1 MFTYPDNVQSITTR
15 NSATRNTAGVAS
27 NHTVLGIKKMRL
39 LCGISWLSLA
49 LVLGA
54 CGTNKNADKK
64 LIPET
69 ELDRIVEQQRAQK
82 NVAPAVPADVNKTL
96 LDNQTLNTAGVNR
109 SAYDRFD
116 VSVRN
121 VAAKDFFLGL
131 VNGTGVNVVVHP
143 EVSGSVTLDLKN
155 VTVDEVLRVTRDIYG
170 YEYKKDRG
178 IYTIYAN
185 ALRTEVFQINYLDV
199 QRVGVSD
206 TSVMIGRSQSTGN
219 NNSGGGN
226 SNFGGGSS
234 DTANLLGMIE
244 SAQQQQTGRSGSSL
258 TPGSRVQTLNR
269 TDFWAS
275 LEQTVVSMIGGET
288 ESRKVMVTPQ
298 AGMVVVTAMPHELS
312 AVRDFLERSELSIKR
327 QVILEAKIL
336 EVRLS
341 EGFEAGVNWGAISG
355 QITAAKNLQDGF
367 ALNTD
372 GSAET
377 AEFRPLIRNNVY
389 QDAEGNL
396 QNLEVPVREA
406 VGGTVAGLIQ
416 VGDITKLLSLLETQ
430 GTVQV
435 LSSPRVSTVNN
446 QKAVIRVGSDEYFVT
461 GISSSQTSNAA
472 TTTSTPNIE
481 LSSFFSGISLDVTP
495 QISERGE
502 VILHIHPVVSEV
514 TDQQKVFT
522 VGSEQFSLPLALR
535 GVRESDSIV
544 KAANGQVIVLGGL
557 MTESTNN
564 VDGKRPLL
572 GDIPVLNSL
581 FKTKNKAKSKTELVI
596 LLRPIVVDD
605 KTWDAQLN
613 EAQNSMQR
621 IGESYRNN

>member
-1 MFTYPDNVQSITTR
+1 MFTNPTKISCFVLAVFMLNACSTN
-15 NSATRNTAGVAS
+15 NSDKRLVAENTMDQ
-27 NHTVLGIKKMRL
+27 VL
-39 LCGISWLSLA
+39 
-49 LVLGA
+49 
-54 CGTNKNADKK
+54 
-64 LIPET
+64 
-69 ELDRIVEQQRAQK
+69 EQQRQQK
-82 NVAPAVPADVNKTL
+82 AAARIVPPEVNKAL
-96 LDNQTLNTAGVNR
+96 LDNQALSSGGGAKT
-109 SAYDRFD
+109 SFERFD

-143 EVSGSVTLDLKN
+143 EVTGSVTLDLNN
-155 VTVDEVLRVTRDIYG
+155 VTVDDVLRVTRDIYG
-170 YEYKKDRG
+170 YEFKKERG

-185 ALRTEVFQINYLDV
+185 AIRTEVFQINYLDV

-206 TSVMIGRSQSTGN
+206 TSVMIGRAQTSGN
-219 NNSGGGN
+219 NSNSNSGGGN
-226 SNFGGGSS
+226 SGGN
-234 DTANLLGMIE
+234 DNANLLGMIE
-244 SAQQQQTGRSGSSL
+244 SARQGENGGGSGSAL

-275 LEQTVVSMIGGET
+275 LEKTLVSIIGGET
-288 ESRKVMVTPQ
+288 ESRSIMITPQ

-312 AVRDFLERSELSIKR
+312 AVRTFLERSELSIKR

-341 EGFEAGVNWGAISG
+341 EGFEAGINWNQIGGQMGYAHSTGIGARDISDSQSLSYG
-355 QITAAKNLQDGF
+355 AGGNVLNATRTTSESYQIGPDNLFTSVFQ
-367 ALNTD
+367 
-372 GSAET
+372 
-377 AEFRPLIRNNVY
+377 
-389 QDAEGNL
+389 
-396 QNLEVPVREA
+396 
-406 VGGTVAGLIQ
+406 VA
-416 VGDITKLLSLLETQ
+416 DITKILSLLETQ
-430 GTVQV
+430 GSVQV

-461 GISSSQTSNAA
+461 GISSNQTQNAA

-495 QISERGE
+495 QISDTGE

-522 VGSEQFSLPLALR
+522 VGSEEFALPLALR

-572 GDIPVLNSL
+572 GDIPGINAL
-581 FKTKNKAKSKTELVI
+581 FRTKNKRKSKTELVS
-596 LLRPIVVDD
+596 LLLPIVVDD

-613 EAQNSMQR
+613 DAQGSMQR
-621 IGESYRNN
+621 MGDAYRNQ

>member
-1 MFTYPDNVQSITTR
+1 MFTHPKTP
-15 NSATRNTAGVAS
+15 
-27 NHTVLGIKKMRL
+27 KRL
-39 LCGISWLSLA
+39 FQCSLLSLA
-49 LVLGA
+49 IILSA
-54 CGTNKNADKK
+54 CSTNKNADKR
-64 LIPET
+64 LLGEDV
-69 ELDRIVEQQRAQK
+69 LDQTVSQQAARTNQP
-82 NVAPAVPADVNKTL
+82 NNVPAEVNKAL
-96 LDNQTLNTAGVNR
+96 LDNQSL
-109 SAYDRFD
+109 SAPSAKGSYDRFD
-116 VSVRN
+116 VSVSN
-121 VAAKDFFLGL
+121 VAARDFFLGL

-143 EVSGSVTLDLKN
+143 EVTGSVTLDLKN
-155 VTVDEVLRVTRDIYG
+155 VTVDDVLRVTRDIYG
-170 YEYKKDRG
+170 YEYRKDRG

-206 TSVMIGRSQSTGN
+206 TSVMIGRAQTSGN
-219 NNSGGGN
+219 NNSNNSGGN
-226 SNFGGGSS
+226 SGSS
-234 DTANLLGMIE
+234 NDTANLLGMIE
-244 SAQQQQTGRSGSSL
+244 SAQQQRSNRNSSGL
-258 TPGSRVQTLNR
+258 TPGSRVQTMNR

-275 LEQTVVSMIGGET
+275 LEKTVTSIIGGET
-288 ESRKVMVTPQ
+288 ESRQVMVTPQ

-312 AVRDFLERSELSIKR
+312 AVRDFLERSELSVKR
-327 QVILEAKIL
+327 QVILEAKII

-367 ALNTD
+367 DLNTD
-372 GSAET
+372 GSTEVG
-377 AEFRPLIRNNVY
+377 EFRELIRNNIY
-389 QDAEGNL
+389 TDSDGNL
-396 QNLEVPVREA
+396 QNLEVPVRER
-406 VGGTVAGLIQ
+406 VGGTIAGLIQ

-446 QKAVIRVGSDEYFVT
+446 QKAMIRVGSDEYFVT
-461 GISSSQTSNAA
+461 GISNNQTSNAA
-472 TTTSTPNIE
+472 TTTSTPSIE

-522 VGSEQFSLPLALR
+522 VGNEQFSLPLALR

-572 GDIPVLNSL
+572 GDIPVLNAL
-581 FKTKNKAKSKTELVI
+581 FKTKNKAKTKTELVI

-605 KTWDAQLN
+605 RTWDEQLT
-613 EAQNSMQR
+613 EAQNSMR
-621 IGESYRNN
+621 DMGDTYRGQ

>member
-1 MFTYPDNVQSITTR
+1 MFTNPEKLSGQSSHSDR
-15 NSATRNTAGVAS
+15 RFWSLLSAIA
-27 NHTVLGIKKMRL
+27 
-39 LCGISWLSLA
+39 A
-49 LVLGA
+49 LTLLGA
-54 CGTNKNADKK
+54 CSSTDNQRLVTEEAMDKV
-64 LIPET
+64 
-69 ELDRIVEQQRAQK
+69 VEQQQTHASAAK
-82 NVAPAVPADVNKTL
+82 TVPAEVNSAL
-96 LDNQTLNTAGVNR
+96 LDNQSLTTGGLVKNN
-109 SAYDRFD
+109 SERFD

-143 EVSGSVTLDLKN
+143 DVNGAVTLDLNN
-155 VTVDEVLRVTRDIYG
+155 VTVDDVLRVTRDIYG
-170 YEYKKDRG
+170 YEFKKERG

-185 ALRTEVFQINYLDV
+185 AMRTQVFQINYLDV

-206 TSVMIGRSQSTGN
+206 TSVMIGRAQTSGN
-219 NNSGGGN
+219 NSNSNSNSGGANSGGN
-226 SNFGGGSS
+226 DN
-234 DTANLLGMIE
+234 ANLLGMIE
-244 SAQQQQTGRSGSSL
+244 SAGQDENRSGGSAL

-269 TDFWAS
+269 TDFWSS
-275 LEQTVVSMIGGET
+275 LEKTVVSIIGGET
-288 ESRKVMVTPQ
+288 DDRSVMVTPQ
-298 AGMVVVTAMPHELS
+298 AGMVVVKAMPHELS
-312 AVRDFLERSELSIKR
+312 AVRTFLERSELSIKR

-336 EVRLS
+336 EVRLN

-367 ALNTD
+367 NLNTD
-372 GSAET
+372 GSSPVG
-377 AEFRPLIRNNVY
+377 EFRDLTVTEVFRNV
-389 QDAEGNL
+389 DGT
-396 QNLEVPVREA
+396 RESVSYGDRERIA
-406 VGGTVAGLIQ
+406 GTVAGLIQ
-416 VGDITKLLSLLETQ
+416 VTDITKLLSLLETQ
-430 GTVQV
+430 GSVQV

-461 GISSSQTSNAA
+461 GISSNQTSNAA
-472 TTTSTPNIE
+472 TTTNTPNIE

-495 QISERGE
+495 QISETGE

-522 VGSEQFSLPLALR
+522 VGDQEFALPLALR

-572 GDIPVLNSL
+572 GDIPGVNAL
-581 FKTKNKAKSKTELVI
+581 FRTKNKRKSKTELVI

-613 EAQNSMQR
+613 EVQGSMQR
-621 IGESYRNN
+621 MGDAYRNQ

>member
-1 MFTYPDNVQSITTR
+1 MFTHPKKISCLML
-15 NSATRNTAGVAS
+15 TAFLLNACSSTDSS
-27 NHTVLGIKKMRL
+27 NKRL
-39 LCGISWLSLA
+39 
-49 LVLGA
+49 V
-54 CGTNKNADKK
+54 
-64 LIPET
+64 T
-69 ELDRIVEQQRAQK
+69 EKAMDQVVEQQREQK
-82 NVAPAVPADVNKTL
+82 TATKTVPPEVNKAL
-96 LDNQTLNTAGVNR
+96 LNNQTLASGGLAKTN
-109 SAYDRFD
+109 YERFD
-116 VSVRN
+116 VSVHN

-143 EVSGSVTLDLKN
+143 DVSGSVTLNLNN
-155 VTVDEVLRVTRDIYG
+155 VTVDDVLRVTRDIYG
-170 YEYKKDRG
+170 YEFKKDRG

-185 ALRTEVFQINYLDV
+185 AMRTEVFQINYLDV

-206 TSVMIGRSQSTGN
+206 TSVMIGRAQTTGN
-219 NNSGGGN
+219 NSNSNSNSGGGN
-226 SNFGGGSS
+226 SGGS
-234 DTANLLGMIE
+234 DNANLLGMIE
-244 SAQQQQTGRSGSSL
+244 SAKQSESGGSGSAL

-269 TDFWAS
+269 TDFWSS
-275 LEQTVVSMIGGET
+275 LQKTVVSIIGGET
-288 ESRKVMVTPQ
+288 EDRSVMITPQ
-298 AGMVVVTAMPHELS
+298 AGMVVVKAMPHELS
-312 AVRDFLERSELSIKR
+312 AVRDFLERSELSVKR

-355 QITAAKNLQDGF
+355 QISAAKNLRDGF

-372 GSAET
+372 GSAPVD
-377 AEFRPLIRNNVY
+377 EFRAINLTRTYV
-389 QDAEGNL
+389 DANGVL
-396 QNLEVPVREA
+396 QSVTIPSREA
-406 VGGTVAGLIQ
+406 ISGTVAGLIQ
-416 VGDITKLLSLLETQ
+416 VTDITKLLSLLETQ
-430 GTVQV
+430 GSVQV

-461 GISSSQTSNAA
+461 GISSNQTSNAA
-472 TTTSTPNIE
+472 TTTNTPNIE

-495 QISERGE
+495 QISETGE

-522 VGSEQFSLPLALR
+522 VGDQEFALPLALR

-572 GDIPVLNSL
+572 GDIPGINAL
-581 FKTKNKAKSKTELVI
+581 FRTKNKSKSKTELVI

-613 EAQNSMQR
+613 EAQGNMQR
-621 IGESYRNN
+621 MGDAYRSQ

>member
-1 MFTYPDNVQSITTR
+1 MFTHPKTP
-15 NSATRNTAGVAS
+15 
-27 NHTVLGIKKMRL
+27 KRL
-39 LCGISWLSLA
+39 FQCSLLSLA
-49 LVLGA
+49 IILSA
-54 CGTNKNADKK
+54 CSTNKNADKR
-64 LIPET
+64 LLGEDV
-69 ELDRIVEQQRAQK
+69 LDQTVSQQAARTNQP
-82 NVAPAVPADVNKTL
+82 NNVPAEVNKAL
-96 LDNQTLNTAGVNR
+96 LDNQSL
-109 SAYDRFD
+109 SAPSAKGNYDRFD
-116 VSVRN
+116 VSVSN
-121 VAAKDFFLGL
+121 VAARDFFLGL

-143 EVSGSVTLDLKN
+143 EVTGSVTLDLKN
-155 VTVDEVLRVTRDIYG
+155 VTVDDVLRVTRDIYG
-170 YEYKKDRG
+170 YEYRKDRG

-206 TSVMIGRSQSTGN
+206 TSVMIGRAQTSGN
-219 NNSGGGN
+219 NNSNNSGGN
-226 SNFGGGSS
+226 SGGSN

-244 SAQQQQTGRSGSSL
+244 SAQQQRSNRNSSGL
-258 TPGSRVQTLNR
+258 TPGSRVQTMNR

-275 LEQTVVSMIGGET
+275 LEKTVTSIIGGET
-288 ESRKVMVTPQ
+288 ESRQVMVTPQ

-312 AVRDFLERSELSIKR
+312 AVRDFLERSELSVKR
-327 QVILEAKIL
+327 QVILEAKII

-367 ALNTD
+367 DLNTD
-372 GSAET
+372 GSTEVG
-377 AEFRPLIRNNVY
+377 EFRELIRNNIY
-389 QDAEGNL
+389 TDSDGNL
-396 QNLEVPVREA
+396 QNLEVPVRER
-406 VGGTVAGLIQ
+406 VGGTIAGLIQ

-446 QKAVIRVGSDEYFVT
+446 QKAMIRVGSDEYFVT
-461 GISSSQTSNAA
+461 GISNNQTSNAA
-472 TTTSTPNIE
+472 TTTSTPSIE

-522 VGSEQFSLPLALR
+522 VGNEQFSLPLALR

-572 GDIPVLNSL
+572 GDIPVLNAL
-581 FKTKNKAKSKTELVI
+581 FKTKNKAKTKTELVI

-605 KTWDAQLN
+605 RTWDEQLT
-613 EAQNSMQR
+613 EAQNSMR
-621 IGESYRNN
+621 DMGDTYRGQ